1 MRFLDEAKIYVRS
14 GDGGNGCVSFRREKN
29 IARGGPNGGDGGRGG
44 DVIAECVAGLNT
56 LIDFRYKQHFK
67 AARGGHGM
75 GKDRSGRSGASVTLR
90 LAEGTQVLGEDKE
103 GMVADLT
110 RPGERVVL
118 ARGGGGGRGNA
129 AFKSPTI
136 RAPRRADPGRP
147 GEERWLWLRLKLL
160 ADAGLVGL
168 PNAGK
173 STFLAAVTSA
183 KPKIADYPFTT
194 LAPMLGVVAADGQEF
209 VLADIPGLIE
219 GAHAGRGLGDRFLGH
234 IERCRALLHL
244 VDGTLGPPAAAA
256 AYRAVRAELVAYGAD
271 LAQKPEIVALNK
283 LDAMSPDEIAACRTA
298 LAEAAERDVFG
309 VSGATGAGV
318 EAALKILLGE
328 VDRKREEAAPTV
340 GAAFTLP

>member
-1 MRFLDEAKIYVRS
+1 MRFLDEAKIYVRA

-29 IARGGPNGGDGGRGG
+29 VARGGPNGGDGGRGG

-90 LAEGTQVLGEDKE
+90 LAEGTQVLDEDKE
-103 GMVADLT
+103 GLVADLT
-110 RPGERVVL
+110 RPGERLVL
-118 ARGGGGGRGNA
+118 ARGGAGGRGNA

-219 GAHAGRGLGDRFLGH
+219 GRPCRTRPGRPLPRPYRALPGALASGRRHPGAAGRRRRLPRGARRTRGLWRRSRPEARDR
-234 IERCRALLHL
+234 
-244 VDGTLGPPAAAA
+244 GPQQA
-256 AYRAVRAELVAYGAD
+256 RR
-271 LAQKPEIVALNK
+271 
-283 LDAMSPDEIAACRTA
+283 DEP
-298 LAEAAERDVFG
+298 G
-309 VSGATGAGV
+309 
-318 EAALKILLGE
+318 
-328 VDRKREEAAPTV
+328 
-340 GAAFTLP
+340 